1 MSKIIV
7 TGGLGFIGSHF
18 VNYVLSNSN
27 DEIVIVDKE
36 TYASNRNNLKHDVK
50 IITKDICDVTAE
62 DLGNYDYIVHFAAES
77 HVDNSIKNGLPF
89 IKANVEGTFNMVEVA
104 RKNGNL
110 KKFLHISTDEVYG
123 DMDEHFAMNHSAV
136 ETDNIKPSSYYSS
149 TKAASDLIVISANR
163 TFNLPYLITRTCN
176 NYGENQHIEKFI
188 PKIIHSIKNNL
199 LVPVYGDGGQSRE
212 WIHADDNAKAIYSLL
227 ISDEINTIYNI
238 GSGERY
244 TNLEVLKMIS
254 EFMGKET
261 KYEFVTDRLGHDRK
275 YYLNSLKYSNKFG
288 KIPTIK
294 FSNWLKEKVY
304 ESISIR

>member
-1 MSKIIV
+1 
-7 TGGLGFIGSHF
+7 
-18 VNYVLSNSN
+18 
-27 DEIVIVDKE
+27 
-36 TYASNRNNLKHDVK
+36 
-50 IITKDICDVTAE
+50 
-62 DLGNYDYIVHFAAES
+62 
-77 HVDNSIKNGLPF
+77 
-89 IKANVEGTFNMVEVA
+89 
-104 RKNGNL
+104 
-110 KKFLHISTDEVYG
+110 
-123 DMDEHFAMNHSAV
+123 MDEHFAMNHSAV